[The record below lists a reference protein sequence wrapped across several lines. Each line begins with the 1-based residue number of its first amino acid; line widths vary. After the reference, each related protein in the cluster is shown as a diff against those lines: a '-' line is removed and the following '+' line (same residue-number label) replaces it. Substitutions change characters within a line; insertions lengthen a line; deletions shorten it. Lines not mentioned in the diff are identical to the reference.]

1 MDEHDDA
8 AATVPEYVHR
18 SHHPSATAL
27 ACNVCN
33 LDLLQLLIAKGASV
47 NLADE
52 DGETALLIAARHHF
66 TEGVRILIDQGHA
79 DVNHAENING
89 WTALMI
95 AGRLKVVYRCQ
106 EKREKELT

>member
-1 MDEHDDA
+1 M
-8 AATVPEYVHR
+8 
-18 SHHPSATAL
+18 
-27 ACNVCN
+27 CN

-66 TEGVRILIDQGHA
+66 TKGVRILIEQGHA
-79 DVNHAENING
+79 DVNHSENING

-95 AGRLKVVYRCQ
+95 AGKKLVGVILYGCKRSDRIFQFSYGGLHGYRSDFIGS
-106 EKREKELT
+106 